1 MKKTLTII
9 LLSLCFTAFSQSNN
23 FQGRILD
30 SKNFPLPGA
39 IIKIESEDLYTTS
52 DFNGYFLIQN
62 LKEGSYIISIS
73 YVGYENLTDEISI
86 PISNNDQSIYI
97 LETRVNELNEV
108 IVSGFQSGNLKAL
121 NKQRNDINVTNVVS
135 ADQIGKF
142 PDANIGDALKR
153 IPGISMQNDQGE
165 ARDIVIRGFSPGLNS
180 VTLNGERIPSA
191 EGDNR
196 RIQMDLIP
204 SDMVQLIEVNKTLT
218 PDMEADAIGGSVNLV
233 TRSNPNGFRFSST
246 ISGGTN
252 PIREGGYNRNFSL
265 IVADKL
271 SDKFAYTFSAVNH
284 SSDYGSDNIEFEWN
298 DPSDSGSRIG
308 EMDIRRYDVK
318 RTRRSLALNLDY
330 NINSTNQLYFK
341 SLYNSRDD
349 WENRYRLRIA
359 KIKDDNVRVRK
370 QTKGG
375 INNDRNENTRLEDQR
390 VYKFAFGGDH
400 LFGKLSTEE
409 TSVVSL
415 VKQFVEKVSSL
426 TLPSLGKSLFVHVK
440 YEPFLS
446 FSPLWNIAWVVS
458 MPKNSWFETSPSLN
472 GTEDLLI
479 FVLDGLSK

>member
-9 LLSLCFTAFSQSNN
+9 LLSLSFTAFSQSNN

-39 IIKIESEDLYTTS
+39 IIKIESEDLYTTT

-62 LKEGSYIISIS
+62 LKEGSYIVNIS

-318 RTRRSLALNLDY
+318 RTRRSLALNLDF
-330 NINSTNQLYFK
+330 NINSTNQLYIK
-341 SLYNSRDD
+341 SLTIQ
-349 WENRYRLRIA
+349 EMIG
-359 KIKDDNVRVRK
+359 KIDID
-370 QTKGG
+370 
-375 INNDRNENTRLEDQR
+375 
-390 VYKFAFGGDH
+390 
-400 LFGKLSTEE
+400 
-409 TSVVSL
+409 
-415 VKQFVEKVSSL
+415 
-426 TLPSLGKSLFVHVK
+426 
-440 YEPFLS
+440 
-446 FSPLWNIAWVVS
+446 
-458 MPKNSWFETSPSLN
+458 
-472 GTEDLLI
+472 
-479 FVLDGLSK
+479 